1 MIDFTDRINEL
12 TDYAKNK
19 LGLDARD
26 EFYVKNR
33 LAEIFLSGAEGA
45 ELEDAIYGELSLL
58 PSAVDAVFQS
68 KFKSEGSRAATDW
81 FYTYCVNN
89 MYVKKA
95 VLDKTPA
102 SIPTGDWL

>member
-19 LGLDARD
+19 LGLDKRD

-45 ELEDAIYGELSLL
+45 ELGSICYRILENT
-58 PSAVDAVFQS
+58 AVF
-68 KFKSEGSRAATDW
+68 ADDW
-81 FYTYCVNN
+81 RFGEFLI
-89 MYVKKA
+89 KA
-95 VLDKTPA
+95 GFEL
-102 SIPTGDWL
+102 